1 MSPGG
6 DQLADQTH
14 EPMEPMAILYPNVTI
29 CLEVTPLE
37 WLSKQ
42 A

>member
-1 MSPGG
+1 MSTGVY
-6 DQLADQTH
+6 QLADQTH
-14 EPMEPMAILYPNVTI
+14 EPMGTMAILYTNLTI